1 MIVTKA
7 GHTTMRYS
15 EAQLRRWLL
24 TAATCVLAFGA
35 VHHVDHVIR
44 GNHVGWP
51 VIPAV
56 TPFTFSLLIYPFLVV
71 GLYLTA
77 TGRARAGYWL
87 VGAIPILL
95 LVVFVHFVPLPG
107 YESLGDVYL
116 PYADPLR
123 YQATSAPANRV
134 HFFRD
139 VYPAYASP
147 VWGVLA
153 VAELFGTVAAV
164 LGLIVTAV
172 RARRLSGRW

>member
-1 MIVTKA
+1 MIVTEARQATK
-7 GHTTMRYS
+7 RYS
-15 EAQLRRWLL
+15 DAHLRRWLL
-24 TAATCVLAFGA
+24 TAATCVLVFGA

-51 VIPAV
+51 VIPEV

-77 TGRARAGYWL
+77 AGRVWAGYWL
-87 VGAIPILL
+87 AGAIPILL
-95 LVVFVHFVPLPG
+95 LVLFVHFVPLPG
-107 YESLGDVYL
+107 YESLADVYQ

-123 YQATSAPANRV
+123 YQATSAPPHRL

-153 VAELFGTVAAV
+153 VADLFGTVAAV
-164 LGLIVTAV
+164 VGLIITAV
-172 RARRLSGRW
+172 RVRRLSGRW